1 MNEEVAVL
9 VHHLL
14 KENVQ
19 VKEQVSTREHRKKN
33 TMTVILTKCV
43 VDKVSD
49 RRLVDVMIV
58 LATVVADLLETTM
71 TISNAVTNTDH
82 LEGEIEEAVVGTI
95 IDLLGAV
102 IWVIEIREV
111 VTMVGAV
118 VLEEALEDVT
128 SQDHEEETFVVEE
141 GEEAEVQVGVA
152 ISEDEDQVEAVIL
165 EGVLGA
171 ETLIIEIHVEEM
183 VDSEVGE
190 VVVAEVAL
198 IELLTIGI
206 ILAQKC
212 LTSMVR

>member
-128 SQDHEEETFVVEE
+128 SQDHGEETFEVEE
-141 GEEAEVQVGVA
+141 GEEAEVRAGVA